1 VAAACRAQ
9 VTLRDVLLGPD
20 MLRVKSGVD
29 RLQTIASLMEKQSRA
44 ASWGVRTV
52 SGPLVAAGGVIVYL
66 VFGVLTFGMSE
77 SAVAITR
84 YLLIGLLGGWFL
96 YYGVKAVQLTEMS
109 NRVWKRTAEYN
120 LILAERKRLET

>member
-1 VAAACRAQ
+1 MAAACRAQ

-20 MLRVKSGVD
+20 VVRVKNGVD

-44 ASWGVRTV
+44 TSWGVRTV

-77 SAVAITR
+77 SAVAVTR
-84 YLLIGLLGGWFL
+84 YLLIGILGGWFL

-120 LILAERKRLET
+120 LILSERRRLGV